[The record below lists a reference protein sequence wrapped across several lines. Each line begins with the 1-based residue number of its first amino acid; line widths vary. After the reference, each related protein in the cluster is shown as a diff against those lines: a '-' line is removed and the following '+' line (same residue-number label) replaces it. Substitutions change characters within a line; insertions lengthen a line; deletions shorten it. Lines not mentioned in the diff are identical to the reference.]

1 MLQKSKVRNQPTISL
16 LGPHLNDLRLTS
28 DEATGSRISH
38 EPLLEGFQQPYHL
51 SNSNTFSP
59 KTRQEG
65 VYVGSQGYVPRL
77 VQANGSGQILTN
89 PEIDFF
95 GTTEIPFG

>member
-1 MLQKSKVRNQPTISL
+1 MLQKSKVINQPTLSL

-28 DEATGSRISH
+28 DEATGQEYRMN
-38 EPLLEGFQQPYHL
+38 PYL
-51 SNSNTFSP
+51 KVSNNLITCLIPTLFSP
-59 KTRQEG
+59 KTWQEG